1 MPTSHVAR
9 QGSKSKSQKSKKMA
23 LLELL
28 DCIRMYPEKTSAH
41 KMKHH
46 MVYSDV
52 LGDDELMSIVDVIK

>member
-1 MPTSHVAR
+1 
-9 QGSKSKSQKSKKMA
+9 MA

-46 MVYSDV
+46 MMYSDA
-52 LGDDELMSIVDVIK
+52 LGDDELMRIVDIIK

>member
-1 MPTSHVAR
+1 
-9 QGSKSKSQKSKKMA
+9 MA

-46 MVYSDV
+46 MIYSDA
-52 LGDDELMSIVDVIK
+52 LGDDELQRILEVIE